1 MKKTCLICGAEFKG
15 RADKRFC
22 SIDCKN
28 QHNFKKRRETKDEV
42 KEIDAFLHRNREI
55 LWTLMGESQKEMF
68 EKLVLERAKF
78 RFEYHTGTYLNKEG
92 KTYHLVYDFAWMEF
106 SNQNILVVR
115 KKSGLKS
122 NATSGK

>member
-1 MKKTCLICGAEFKG
+1 MKKTCLQCDLEFKG

-22 SIDCKN
+22 SISCKN
-28 QHNFKKRRETKDEV
+28 QYNFQKRRETKDEV
-42 KEIDAFLHRNREI
+42 KEIDAYLHRNREI
-55 LWTLMGESQKEMF
+55 LSVLMGESKKEMF

-106 SNQNILVVR
+106 SNQSVLVVR
-115 KKSGLKS
+115 K
-122 NATSGK
+122 TSGGKK